1 MSSALEAAKICQP
14 DALVLQGSDACGHG
28 HAHGASLITLIPEV
42 VDALEN
48 EGIANIP
55 LIAAGGIMDGRS
67 AAAAVMLGASGV
79 VMGTRYLGA
88 KETNFDANV
97 REAVFSTTDAGKA
110 TQALREPNVVGND
123 TSLAAVAAAAR
134 RRRMACFNCRSAR
147 HRCDRLDPCKPDT
160 VEKLLL
166 RISESPVGDQVVQ
179 AILNSAA
186 AASSTSPAT
195 VPTTHQSVPH
205 ESSRIS
211 ESTTTEQLTLPDGP
225 CQTRC
230 THATEPK
237 AQPST
242 VSPLDILAVAVD
254 AVSAPTDSDSEHPT
268 LTSPSHS

>member
-1 MSSALEAAKICQP
+1 
-14 DALVLQGSDACGHG
+14 
-28 HAHGASLITLIPEV
+28 
-42 VDALEN
+42 
-48 EGIANIP
+48 
-55 LIAAGGIMDGRS
+55 
-67 AAAAVMLGASGV
+67 
-79 VMGTRYLGA
+79 
-88 KETNFDANV
+88 
-97 REAVFSTTDAGKA
+97 
-110 TQALREPNVVGND
+110 
-123 TSLAAVAAAAR
+123 
-134 RRRMACFNCRSAR
+134 MACFNCRSAR
-147 HRCDRLDPCKPDT
+147 HRCDRLDPCSRCASHNQPCSYPSISHRGRKPGSSNKPDT